1 MAITPGGASQTPAGT
16 TLTNLKIEIA
26 RFVKA
31 PTSAEVL
38 GVASDGVNDGIRFMN
53 ARPWEF
59 NLTSEEITVVADQKE
74 YSVDATMKL
83 PRHLEAL
90 NSSDV
95 SLRRIPYLPP
105 KTFLSAFPNRTG
117 SISGGSYAYTVLN
130 PYNYGQLTLSF
141 APTAAFVAAYPKFR
155 HWFYRYIQFPASDA
169 DVIDVPNDVERV
181 IVWKAKQYV
190 GELYGSDRHVA
201 VARHNFKEAFEELKK
216 QHRRDDTDWATGAL
230 RQNW

>member
-1 MAITPGGASQTPAGT
+1 MAITPGGASQTPTGT

-53 ARPWEF
+53 TRPWEF
-59 NLTSEEITVVADQKE
+59 NLTSEEITTVADQKE
-74 YSVDATMKL
+74 YAVSAECKL

-90 NSSDV
+90 NSADV
-95 SLRRIPYLPP
+95 SLRRIPYMPP
-105 KTFLSAFPNRTG
+105 KSFLSAFPNRTG
-117 SISGGSYAYTVLN
+117 TGSAPVAYTVFN
-130 PYNYGQLTLSF
+130 PFNYGQLSLSF

-155 HWFYRYIQFPASDA
+155 HWFYKYIQFPADNS
-169 DVIDVPNDVERV
+169 DVIDVPNDAERV
-181 IVWKAKQYV
+181 IVWKAKLYV
-190 GELYGSDRHVA
+190 AELYGSDRHVT
-201 VARHNFKEAFEELKK
+201 VARYNFKEAFTELKK
-216 QHRRDDTDWATGAL
+216 QHRRDDTDWSAGGL